1 MRAVK
6 VFILVIGIMGLFA
19 GGAQAA
25 ETLYEL
31 SPGTTFQEGCVGPC
45 LCPIM
50 LSEEVTGTFLLVPA
64 GSDPLFS
71 NYAVERDLLDR
82 P

>member
-1 MRAVK
+1 MKVERIERVDLRGSLMRAVK
-6 VFILVIGIMGLFA
+6 VFVLVIGIMGLSA

-45 LCPIM
+45 LCPIT
-50 LSEEVTGTFLLVPA
+50 LPEEMTG
-64 GSDPLFS
+64 
-71 NYAVERDLLDR
+71 R
-82 P
+82 